1 MSIYDLKHT
10 VFNDLDNPMSFLTTK
25 GFEESV
31 PCQTK
36 HFGAF
41 YFYNGTKEWFVTTPS
56 CTVLKADVNTFKNGE
71 HVLVLRIDDEL
82 WIETVKQKLIEAIKL
97 AHPEMEQSTR
107 PLEDIVKHCHF
118 PNFKKLELRSK
129 YKAKRSKVF
138 QYVNMYNCRTANK
151 VGSATEIT
159 GQQQLT
165 AGSTV
170 TCSLRFILSETTHED
185 DHIDTGIRADF
196 GAGIRVLQL
205 AGRPDAIKRPWDW
218 EGVDFESLTMP
229 MYSSVRVKTP
239 AMQIASVGVNSM
251 HVVPKSNFKDAI
263 NHFHVSAGADV
274 WDEQIYTRKQIATGG
289 VVVATVVP
297 KRNKTRIE
305 WTAESLHT
313 SQKKR
318 QKT

>member
-1 MSIYDLKHT
+1 MSIYELKQA

-25 GFEESV
+25 GFEAST

-36 HFGAF
+36 QFGAF
-41 YFYNGTKEWFVTTPS
+41 YFYNGTKEWFVTTPV

-71 HVLVLRIDDEL
+71 HVLVLKIDDEL
-82 WIETVKQKLIEAIKL
+82 WIEDTKKKLIEAINL
-97 AHPEMEQSTR
+97 AHPEMEQSAHS
-107 PLEDIVKHCHF
+107 LDNIIKHCHF

-138 QYVNMYNCRTANK
+138 QYVNMYNNN
-151 VGSATEIT
+151 TEIT
-159 GQQQLT
+159 GQQHLT
-165 AGSTV
+165 VGSTV
-170 TCSLRFILSETTHED
+170 TCSLRFILSETKHED
-185 DHIDTGIRADF
+185 DHIDTGIRVDF
-196 GAGIRVLQL
+196 GAGIQVHQL
-205 AGRPDAIKRPWDW
+205 AGAPDAIKRPWDW
-218 EGVDFESLTMP
+218 EGVDFETLTMP

-251 HVVPKSNFKDAI
+251 HVVPKSEFKNAV
-263 NHFHVSAGADV
+263 NQFHVAAGADV
-274 WDEQIYTRKQIATGG
+274 WDEQIYTRRHSVTGD